1 MPNFSTL
8 LKNEKI
14 TVDFEKGFG
23 YNLIVKIYIFG
34 GKFTMK
40 KVLAVFLAVLMAF
53 SALSVLALAEA
64 PAEDDTSTTVIRY
77 PEEDTTRD
85 IVNDEGLVFP
95 TNPNQLEMSF
105 VFKIIERII
114 NFFLGIF
121 GSDLDQNLTESVSD
135 MGKWLDEAISNIA
148 GSLS

>member
-1 MPNFSTL
+1 
-8 LKNEKI
+8 
-14 TVDFEKGFG
+14 
-23 YNLIVKIYIFG
+23 
-34 GKFTMK
+34 MK
-40 KVLAVFLAVLMAF
+40 KVIAVFLAVLMAF
-53 SALSVLALAEA
+53 SAVSVLALAEA

-95 TNPNQLEMSF
+95 TNPTQLEMSF

-121 GSDLDQNLTESVSD
+121 GSDLDQNLTESVAD
-135 MGKWLDEAISNIA
+135 AGKWLDEAISNIA
-148 GSLS
+148 GSLG

>member
-1 MPNFSTL
+1 MKRAQLIISAGKEKALLRRHPWVFS
-8 LKNEKI
+8 
-14 TVDFEKGFG
+14 GA
-23 YNLIVKIYIFG
+23 VKRVVG
-34 GKFTMK
+34 N
-40 KVLAVFLAVLMAF
+40 
-53 SALSVLALAEA
+53 
-64 PAEDDTSTTVIRY
+64 

-121 GSDLDQNLTESVSD
+121 GSDLDKNLTESVAD
-135 MGKWLDEAISNIA
+135 AGKWLDEAISNIA
-148 GSLS
+148 GSLN